1 MTPSLKPILG
11 RACADVLFQLDMTDG
26 DVLEVHQEQIGG
38 AL

>member
-1 MTPSLKPILG
+1 MTSSLIPNFG
-11 RACADVLFQLDMTDG
+11 RVCANVLFQLDMTDG